1 MSDLEF
7 WFISLISYPLINWPV
22 EYSS

>member
-22 EYSS
+22 